1 MISKKEN
8 WLLLALCCLAA
19 IGLHSLTVNSPPMF
33 DDKVQL
39 TADRIFSQFAVPFG
53 VLTRWLSYGTF
64 AWTYQLFGENWPMF
78 RVQNVLLHAATVGAL
93 LVFYKKLFSKVGLAE
108 RPASYLAAGGALLF
122 AVHPITVYAVSYLIQ
137 RSIVM
142 ATLFSLLALI
152 SLIKASESGQRR
164 WLGAAMIAY
173 FLALSSK
180 EYALM
185 LPMVAG
191 AMLYLIG
198 SRQAAGLQRIY
209 IYGLAAFL
217 AALAM
222 VAAVYHEQMA
232 TPFDMASRGML
243 NTLAEA
249 HPVAGE
255 HAYLLSV
262 INESYL
268 FFKYLLLW
276 VLPMPGWLSVDMR
289 EAFPVS
295 LLSWPQIVGPLA
307 FAAYA
312 VVAALLLKRG
322 GTVGLVG
329 FGLAVPW
336 LLYPTE
342 FATVWIQDSF
352 VLYRSYFWLIG
363 LPAFLP
369 YVYEKLGAKATGIG
383 IGLLAIALSASSLVK
398 LDTFKSEFGLWDDA
412 VRYNEK
418 RNGPT
423 VFGRE
428 RALNERALLN
438 IQAGRADAALA
449 DYGRAIELNPKDPAL
464 YANRGALYLLLN
476 QFDRATADIEA
487 ALKIEPAHPRALYN
501 RAAMYSRQ
509 GRNDLAMRQFNEILA
524 NSEALKAETYW
535 TVAGE
540 VYAARGL
547 LNLKAGQLA
556 KAMDDFTQAL
566 RHGAHSEGIYLN
578 RGVAR
583 ASTGDGLGA
592 LEDLTQAIAINPAVL
607 EPYINRALVKQMLG
621 RSQDALADA
630 DTAVSLAPAEARTHL
645 LRAQIYVAVSRIDDA
660 LAEYNRI
667 LDANPNEAMALLNR
681 GEVKLAIG
689 QKEGARQDLAAA
701 CKLGMKLGCDKLAAM
716 PR

>member
-1 MISKKEN
+1 MMSKREN
-8 WLLLALCCLAA
+8 WLLVAICCLAA
-19 IGLHSLTVNSPPMF
+19 IGLHILTVNSPPMF

-39 TADRIFSQFAVPFG
+39 TVGRIFSQFAVPFD
-53 VLTRWLSYGTF
+53 VLVRWLSYGTF
-64 AWTYQLFGENWPMF
+64 AWTYQMFGENWPLF
-78 RVQNVLLHAATVGAL
+78 RVQNVLLHAATVAAL
-93 LVFYKKLFSKVGLAE
+93 LVFYKKLFSKVGLDE
-108 RPASYLAAGGALLF
+108 RPSTYLAAGGALLF

-152 SLIKASESGQRR
+152 GLIKASESGQRR
-164 WLGAAMIAY
+164 WLAAAMVAY
-173 FLALSSK
+173 ILALSSK

-185 LPMVAG
+185 LPLVAG

-198 SRQAAGLQRIY
+198 GRETARLQRSH
-209 IYGLAAFL
+209 IYGLAAFM
-217 AALAM
+217 AALAV

-232 TPFDMASRGML
+232 TPFDMASREML
-243 NTLAEA
+243 KTLAET
-249 HPVAGE
+249 HPTVGQ

-276 VLPMPGWLSVDMR
+276 LLPVPAWLSIDMR
-289 EAFPVS
+289 QAFPLG
-295 LLSWPQIVGPLA
+295 LLSWPQVIGPLA
-307 FAAYA
+307 FAAYGIA
-312 VVAALLLKRG
+312 AALLLRRG
-322 GTVGLVG
+322 GTVGLLG

-369 YVYEKLGAKATGIG
+369 YVYEKVGARLTGAAVG
-383 IGLLAIALSASSLVK
+383 VLAIALAASSLVK

-412 VRYNEK
+412 VRYNEN
-418 RNGPT
+418 RNDPT

-438 IQAGRADAALA
+438 IRAGRADAALA

-464 YANRGALYLLLN
+464 YANRGALYVLLN
-476 QFDRATADIEA
+476 QPDRATADIEA
-487 ALKIEPAHPRALYN
+487 ALKIEPTHPRALYN
-501 RAAMYSRQ
+501 RAAIYSRL
-509 GRNDLAMRQFNEILA
+509 GRNDLAMQQFNAILA
-524 NSEALKAETYW
+524 NSEALKAEAYW

-547 LNLKAGQLA
+547 LKLRAGDMPGA
-556 KAMDDFTQAL
+556 IDDFTQAL
-566 RHGAHSEGIYLN
+566 RHGAHNEGIYLN

-583 ASTGDGLGA
+583 ASTGDRLGA
-592 LEDLTQAIAINPAVL
+592 LDDLTRAVTLNPTAL

-621 RSQDALADA
+621 RNQDALADA
-630 DTAVSLAPAEARTHL
+630 DSAVSLAPMEARTHL
-645 LRAQIYVAVSRIDDA
+645 LRAQIYVALSRIDDA
-660 LAEYNRI
+660 MAEYNRI

-681 GEVKLAIG
+681 GEVKLALG
-689 QKEGARQDLAAA
+689 QKEGARQDIAAA
-701 CKLGMKLGCDKLAAM
+701 CKLGMKLGCNKLAAM